1 MKTITRK
8 EEIIEVAALLF
19 KEKGYS
25 AVSMRDIAAK
35 LNMKAASLYN
45 HIHSKEEIL
54 AVLILE
60 VAEAFTQG
68 METVQNSEISSLDK
82 VVLLIEQHI
91 EITLKHARAM
101 AALNNDWVHLRV
113 DNRNEFVLK
122 RDAYEMNFRK
132 IIQKGISRNEFK
144 PLHPEVILF
153 SILSTLRNLHLWHE
167 KRGKLEV
174 NVLKKEMAAVLIN
187 GIV

>member
-1 MKTITRK
+1 
-8 EEIIEVAALLF
+8 
-19 KEKGYS
+19 
-25 AVSMRDIAAK
+25 
-35 LNMKAASLYN
+35 
-45 HIHSKEEIL
+45 
-54 AVLILE
+54 
-60 VAEAFTQG
+60 
-68 METVQNSEISSLDK
+68 
-82 VVLLIEQHI
+82 
-91 EITLKHARAM
+91 M

-132 IIQKGISRNEFK
+132 IIQKGISKNEFK